1 MDTSQNGQP
10 TAFSEI
16 PNEVLLRIFEWAAFV
31 PGALETDVC
40 DPFETLQP
48 LKFDM
53 GHHIESLQM
62 ALDTKLS
69 LVRVCKR
76 WRTLAMPILYE
87 AVSIHGFDGLFSLC
101 QDLNNPNLQPAPDLG
116 WWVRRMDLTLNDLVG
131 ESEETEDDVLAM
143 IAHALGRLPNL
154 RILVVSIDTSAV
166 EDMDVDDD
174 SPPNRPI
181 ADLVCD
187 AIGANCMPSLRRLSW
202 ESIPRPDG
210 RIFTTLLGTQP
221 NLRTVMIGGS
231 DGADICP
238 GSLPQL
244 PHLDFIT
251 LIHGDDEGHGVSGSA
266 SFPTLRQVHI
276 RWVDEDFDCIRQ
288 FLAFQAPRLTTSYIS
303 LHETTGDSLYPVLET
318 NCQNLSRLVL
328 FGLKWRDFLH
338 EEPMLPF
345 PSRVT
350 HLGISCKQ
358 TRASDQEYG
367 ALFTWII
374 ARMHQSIRMIR
385 FMDASVS
392 EDLRHRHSG
401 ILAHALSQFS
411 GRNIRVEDSEGNN
424 F

>member
-1 MDTSQNGQP
+1 MDTSQDGQP

-48 LKFDM
+48 LRFDM
-53 GHHIESLQM
+53 GHQIKSLQM

-87 AVSIHGFDGLFSLC
+87 AVVIHGHDGLFSLC
-101 QDLNNPNLQPAPDLG
+101 QDLNNPNLQQAPDLG
-116 WWVRRMDLTLNDLVG
+116 WWVRRMDLILHDLVG
-131 ESEETEDDVLAM
+131 ETEEFEDDILSM
-143 IAHALGRLPNL
+143 IAHVFSRLPNL
-154 RILVVSIDTSAV
+154 RILVISINASTI

-181 ADLVCD
+181 VDLICGT
-187 AIGANCMPSLRRLSW
+187 IGAHCMPSLRRLSW
-202 ESIPRPDG
+202 ESEPRPDG
-210 RIFTTLLGTQP
+210 RIFTALLGRQL
-221 NLRTVMIGGS
+221 NLQTVMIGGG

-238 GSLPQL
+238 ATLPQL
-244 PHLDFIT
+244 PYLDFIT
-251 LIHGDDEGHGVSGSA
+251 LIHGDNGHGVSGTA
-266 SFPTLRQVHI
+266 SFHTLRQVHI
-276 RWVDEDFDCIRQ
+276 RWVDEDFDCIQQ

-303 LHETTGDSLYPVLET
+303 LHETTGDSLYPVLER
-318 NCQNLSRLVL
+318 NCPNLSRLVL
-328 FGLKWRDFLH
+328 IGLVWRDFLH
-338 EEPMLPF
+338 DEPKLPF
-345 PSRVT
+345 PSRIT

-358 TRASDQEYG
+358 SRASDQVYSN
-367 ALFTWII
+367 LLTWIV
-374 ARMHQSIRMIR
+374 ARMPRSIRIIR

-411 GRNIRVEDSEGNN
+411 SSNIRVEDNEGNN